1 MQCRVSGAIL
11 AGAMAL
17 FALGIP
23 RAEADEPFD
32 TVVNYTEALRAGD
45 TAGVKSCLGGHLY
58 EKREV
63 LLDQN
68 EEYPD
73 FLRNRYDGAVFRISN
88 ELTDMGP
95 QGQGI
100 ALEVSFPTGHIS
112 KSMLIVEQAPDGLW
126 QIVDEVEATP

>member
-1 MQCRVSGAIL
+1 MQRQVSRVIL
-11 AGAMAL
+11 AFAMGL
-17 FALGIP
+17 FALGIQS
-23 RAEADEPFD
+23 AEAEEPSD

-45 TAGVKSCLGGHLY
+45 TAGVKSYIGGRLY

-73 FLRNRYDGAVFRISN
+73 FLRKRYDGAVFQISD
-88 ELTDMGP
+88 ELIDLGA

-100 ALEVSFPTGHIS
+100 AIEVSFPTGHIS
-112 KSMLIVEQAPDGLW
+112 KSIVIVEQAQDGSW
-126 QIVDEVEATP
+126 EIVDEVEASP